1 MASVKVVQ
9 TAAIFSLLQV
19 NDLILSDL
27 WEMLVIFK
35 G

>member
-9 TAAIFSLLQV
+9 TAPIFSLLQV